1 MKVVRKSYSE
11 RSEDNVPHPFHNGND
26 LRPHF
31 WRFLQKG
38 MKRFDGDQ
46 EFTARR
52 YLLVLAVLLPLN
64 VLFFFTEVGLP
75 VYTPVLENR
84 PADVAALLAS
94 WPRGGGLVVDE
105 ASWRVTSLDGT
116 VDLMITTNSCYKPG
130 TSGYALLV
138 KLRQEPNP
146 KQAYCEARFG
156 SMLASLGK
164 DYSKRSWQQDDDVW
178 DELFEFLTRLY
189 GALAGIVANRTLE
202 RAGGGFLEDMTD
214 LFDMYFF
221 SFADIAQLPEGR
233 PLVSRM
239 YGAIQ
244 WVLGLAYISM
254 FLRALANM
262 GFTPVSNLLLAVDYL
277 LATRYTEGM
286 RKEDITKKVQAGS
299 SLVFI
304 EIPFI
309 IIRAVAWYE
318 YGVPVSVLAV
328 KNVLGIYADLRTF
341 NMCTTVAEESNTPTG
356 SRPSRSNS
364 RGFKFL
370 FFTFQWDTSSR

>member
-1 MKVVRKSYSE
+1 
-11 RSEDNVPHPFHNGND
+11 
-26 LRPHF
+26 
-31 WRFLQKG
+31 
-38 MKRFDGDQ
+38 
-46 EFTARR
+46 
-52 YLLVLAVLLPLN
+52 
-64 VLFFFTEVGLP
+64 
-75 VYTPVLENR
+75 
-84 PADVAALLAS
+84 
-94 WPRGGGLVVDE
+94 
-105 ASWRVTSLDGT
+105 
-116 VDLMITTNSCYKPG
+116 
-130 TSGYALLV
+130 
-138 KLRQEPNP
+138 
-146 KQAYCEARFG
+146 
-156 SMLASLGK
+156 
-164 DYSKRSWQQDDDVW
+164 
-178 DELFEFLTRLY
+178 
-189 GALAGIVANRTLE
+189 
-202 RAGGGFLEDMTD
+202 MTD

-309 IIRAVAWYE
+309 IIRAVAWYA